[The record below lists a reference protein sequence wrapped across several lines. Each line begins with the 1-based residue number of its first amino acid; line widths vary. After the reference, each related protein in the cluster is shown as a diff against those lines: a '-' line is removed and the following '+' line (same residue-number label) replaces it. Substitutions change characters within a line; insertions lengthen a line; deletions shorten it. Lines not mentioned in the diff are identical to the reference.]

1 MRMSSVRTLLAG
13 VLLAG
18 CASGGVGTGGASTYR
33 DPNVITAAQL
43 ANENSPNVY
52 DAIQHLRPE
61 MLRPH
66 LANASSSINSPQ
78 DYTVHVYMDSNRLGG
93 ISDLR
98 TIPVATVKEIR
109 YLTPEQAMQRFGSG
123 NAGGVIVLT
132 SR

>member
-13 VLLAG
+13 LLLAG
-18 CASGGVGTGGASTYR
+18 CASGGMGAGGASTYR
-33 DPNVITAAQL
+33 DPNVITPAEL

-61 MLRPH
+61 MLRPR
-66 LANASSSINSPQ
+66 LANASSSISSSQ
-78 DYTVHVYMDSNRLGG
+78 DYVVQVYMDNNRLGG

-109 YLTPEQAMQRFGSG
+109 FLSPAQAMQRFGSG
-123 NAGGVIVLT
+123 NPGGAIVLT

>member
-1 MRMSSVRTLLAG
+1 MRLSSVRTLLAG
-13 VLLAG
+13 LLLAG
-18 CASGGVGTGGASTYR
+18 CASGGVGTGGSSTYR
-33 DPNVITAAQL
+33 DPNVITAAEL

-66 LANASSSINSPQ
+66 LANASSSISSPQ

-109 YLTPEQAMQRFGSG
+109 YLNPAQAMQRFGSG
-123 NAGGVIVLT
+123 NPGGVIVLT